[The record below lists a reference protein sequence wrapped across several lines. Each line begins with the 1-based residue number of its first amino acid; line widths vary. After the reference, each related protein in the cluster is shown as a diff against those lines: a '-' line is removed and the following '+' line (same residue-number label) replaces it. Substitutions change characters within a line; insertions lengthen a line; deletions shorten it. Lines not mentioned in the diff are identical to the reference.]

1 MDLLLKQIEENK
13 DNLYNKSNE
22 PNEENV
28 FFEEFSSS
36 LSLNVIDNLTKIDVL
51 DFVKAYFLVY
61 SKNKS
66 YEDIT
71 AVIEEISPFFEHK
84 LKSISFFKLV
94 EDILE
99 LKDKVSKDDLIKLI
113 NGKSKKLLNSDDEK
127 RVLMIKKIQKLE
139 NTRLQK
145 FIELCYEDTETV
157 GETCSLLITMY
168 NVRHV
173 RQRFEAEEIRLNGMT
188 NKEKELFKELV
199 KKAEKD
205 LFEFKFKSKDVEE
218 SIDGIRRYAS
228 DVISEEKAR
237 KRKIKKN
244 FSNYTYIESWI
255 KRFKHNQEITTIP
268 DEVMQLDD
276 EELQKKIL
284 ERIYN
289 NNMSIYT
296 QIEKK
301 YNDLSS
307 NSYNKYSLLLEQ
319 YGIDISNYNIDIT
332 NDINEVEKILKLVSS
347 LNIKSPHKIVEIINT
362 SKLKIVE
369 SINNLVKKGYIDNEY
384 VNNNINIFSDSYIDL
399 ISNIEEF
406 KKEGLSLSSISKL
419 KDSLCEDSDTIQRS
433 IAVLK
438 EYGLFSSLGD
448 CSSSSFLN
456 NEQLE
461 QKIDKLLELGMEQ
474 FLKDDLS
481 LLNYEDSVYDKIL
494 LAYKLNIPIEDTN
507 SLHNIL
513 STPFIVSDDDI
524 DTYLFNVSRKSLD
537 SLEDIN
543 INKNDLLELLEK
555 KQSSENVYDFDGVLI
570 SKNKMSRNLENSDDE
585 IPLKTVIL
593 CMIDDK
599 ILDTDELEK
608 ITKSLY
614 SKEKQYKK

>member
-13 DNLYNKSNE
+13 DNLYNKLNE
-22 PNEENV
+22 PNEENG

-36 LSLNVIDNLTKIDVL
+36 LSLNVIDNLTKLDVL

-84 LKSISFFKLV
+84 LKSISFFRLV
-94 EDILE
+94 EDIVE
-99 LKDKVSKDDLIKLI
+99 LKNKVLKDDLIKLI

-139 NTRLQK
+139 NTKLQK

-188 NKEKELFKELV
+188 NKEKELLKELV

-205 LFEFKFKSKDVEE
+205 LFEFKFKSKDIEE

-276 EELQKKIL
+276 EELQKQIL

-332 NDINEVEKILKLVSS
+332 NDINDVKKILKLVSS

-362 SKLKIVE
+362 SKLEIVE

-448 CSSSSFLN
+448 CSSSIFLN

-474 FLKDDLS
+474 FLKEDLS

-513 STPFIVSDDDI
+513 STSFIVSDDDI

-543 INKNDLLELLEK
+543 INKDDLLELLEK

-614 SKEKQYKK
+614 PKEKQYKK

>member
-13 DNLYNKSNE
+13 DNLYNKLNE
-22 PNEENV
+22 PNEENE

-36 LSLNVIDNLTKIDVL
+36 LSLNVIDNLTKLDVL
-51 DFVKAYFLVY
+51 DFVKAYLLVY

-139 NTRLQK
+139 NTKLQK

-188 NKEKELFKELV
+188 SKEKELFKELV

-276 EELQKKIL
+276 EELQKQIL

-362 SKLKIVE
+362 SKLEIVE

-419 KDSLCEDSDTIQRS
+419 KDSLCEDSDTIQRN

-448 CSSSSFLN
+448 CSSASFLN
-456 NEQLE
+456 IEQLE

-524 DTYLFNVSRKSLD
+524 DTYLFNVSRKKLD
-537 SLEDIN
+537 SLEDTN
-543 INKNDLLELLEK
+543 INNDDLLELLRK
-555 KQSSENVYDFDGVLI
+555 RQSSENVYDFDGVLI
-570 SKNKMSRNLENSDDE
+570 SKNKVSRNLENSNDE

-614 SKEKQYKK
+614 PKEKQYKK

>member
-1 MDLLLKQIEENK
+1 MDALLKQIEKNK
-13 DNLYNKSNE
+13 DNLQAKLNE
-22 PNEENV
+22 PNEESD
-28 FFEEFSSS
+28 FFREFSSK
-36 LSLNVIDNLTKIDVL
+36 LSLNVMNNLVRFDIL
-51 DFVKAYFLVY
+51 DFIKARFLA
-61 SKNKS
+61 SIKDKN
-66 YEDIT
+66 YEEIS
-71 AVIEEISPFFEHK
+71 AIIEEIRPLFNFQMQPIAFFNLFENIAN
-84 LKSISFFKLV
+84 LIVSV
-94 EDILE
+94 E
-99 LKDKVSKDDLIKLI
+99 KDDLLNIIK
-113 NGKSKKLLNSDDEK
+113 NKKRKKLNKDDKK
-127 RVLMIKKIQKLE
+127 RVLTIENIQKNANINIE
-139 NTRLQK
+139 NFIGLCYDQIEIVANT
-145 FIELCYEDTETV
+145 IELMVALY
-157 GETCSLLITMY
+157 
-168 NVRHV
+168 
-173 RQRFEAEEIRLNGMT
+173 
-188 NKEKELFKELV
+188 KFKETHEYFSQIKAGALSSEV
-199 KKAEKD
+199 KKQLTKAEKEF
-205 LFEFKFKSKDVEE
+205 FEYEYNTKSIEKVIKD
-218 SIDGIRRYAS
+218 IREYS
-228 DVISEEKAR
+228 DKVISEEETK
-237 KRKIKKN
+237 KKKISKSFMNYTYTENWIRKIKDG
-244 FSNYTYIESWI
+244 
-255 KRFKHNQEITTIP
+255 QEITSIP
-268 DEVMQLDD
+268 SKVMQLDD
-276 EELQKKIL
+276 EELKKQIL
-284 ERIYN
+284 EKVYN

-307 NSYNKYSLLLEQ
+307 NSYNRYSLLLGQ
-319 YGIDISNYNIDIT
+319 YGIDISKYNIDIT
-332 NDINEVEKILKLVSS
+332 NDINIVKKMLKLISS
-347 LNIKSPHKIVEIINT
+347 LDIKNPYKIVEIINT
-362 SKLKIVE
+362 SKLEIVE

-384 VNNNINIFSDSYIDL
+384 VNNNINIFSGSYTAL

-419 KDSLCEDSDTIQRS
+419 KDSLCEDSDTIQRN

-448 CSSSSFLN
+448 CSSASFLN
-456 NEQLE
+456 IEQLE

-481 LLNYEDSVYDKIL
+481 LLNYENSLYDKIL

-555 KQSSENVYDFDGVLI
+555 KQNSENVYDFDGVLI
-570 SKNKMSRNLENSDDE
+570 SKNKMSRNLENSNDE

>member
-13 DNLYNKSNE
+13 DNLYNELNE
-22 PNEENV
+22 PNEEND

-36 LSLNVIDNLTKIDVL
+36 LSLNVIDNLVKLDVL

-61 SKNKS
+61 SKDKS
-66 YEDIT
+66 YEDVT

-84 LKSISFFKLV
+84 LKSISFFRLV
-94 EDILE
+94 EDIVE
-99 LKDKVSKDDLIKLI
+99 LKNKVLKDDLIKLI
-113 NGKSKKLLNSDDEK
+113 NEKSKKLLNSDDEK

-139 NTRLQK
+139 NTKLQK

-276 EELQKKIL
+276 EELQKQIL
-284 ERIYN
+284 ETIYN

-332 NDINEVEKILKLVSS
+332 NDINDVKKILKLVSS

-362 SKLKIVE
+362 SKLEIVE

-461 QKIDKLLELGMEQ
+461 KKIDKLLELGMEQ
-474 FLKDDLS
+474 FLKEDLS

-537 SLEDIN
+537 SLEDTN
-543 INKNDLLELLEK
+543 INKDDLLELLEK

-570 SKNKMSRNLENSDDE
+570 SKNKVSRNLENSDDE

-614 SKEKQYKK
+614 PKEKQYKK

>member
-13 DNLYNKSNE
+13 DNLYNKLNE
-22 PNEENV
+22 PNEENE

-36 LSLNVIDNLTKIDVL
+36 LSLNVIDNLTKLDVL
-51 DFVKAYFLVY
+51 DFVKAYLLVY

-188 NKEKELFKELV
+188 SKEKELFKELV

-276 EELQKKIL
+276 EELQKQIL

-362 SKLKIVE
+362 SKLEIVE

-419 KDSLCEDSDTIQRS
+419 KDSLCEDSDTIQRN

-448 CSSSSFLN
+448 CSSASFLN
-456 NEQLE
+456 IEQLE

-524 DTYLFNVSRKSLD
+524 DTYLFNVSRKKLD
-537 SLEDIN
+537 SLEDTN
-543 INKNDLLELLEK
+543 INKDDLLELLEK

-570 SKNKMSRNLENSDDE
+570 SKNKVSRNLENSDDE

-614 SKEKQYKK
+614 PKEKQYKK

>member
-1 MDLLLKQIEENK
+1 MDALLKQIEKNK
-13 DNLYNKSNE
+13 DNLQAKLNE
-22 PNEENV
+22 PNEESD
-28 FFEEFSSS
+28 FFREFSSK
-36 LSLNVIDNLTKIDVL
+36 LSLNVMNNLVRFDIL
-51 DFVKAYFLVY
+51 DFIKARFLA
-61 SKNKS
+61 SIKDKN
-66 YEDIT
+66 YEEIS
-71 AVIEEISPFFEHK
+71 AVIEEIRPLFNFQMQPIAFFNLFENIAN
-84 LKSISFFKLV
+84 LIVSV
-94 EDILE
+94 E
-99 LKDKVSKDDLIKLI
+99 KDDLLNIIK
-113 NGKSKKLLNSDDEK
+113 NKKRKKLNKDDKK
-127 RVLMIKKIQKLE
+127 RVLTIENIQKNANINIE
-139 NTRLQK
+139 NFIRLCYDQIEIVANT
-145 FIELCYEDTETV
+145 IELMVALY
-157 GETCSLLITMY
+157 
-168 NVRHV
+168 
-173 RQRFEAEEIRLNGMT
+173 
-188 NKEKELFKELV
+188 KFKETHEYFSQIKAGALSSEV
-199 KKAEKD
+199 KKQLTKAEKEF
-205 LFEFKFKSKDVEE
+205 FEYEYNTKSIEKVIKD
-218 SIDGIRRYAS
+218 IREYS
-228 DVISEEKAR
+228 DKVISEEETK
-237 KRKIKKN
+237 KKKISKSFMNYTYTENWIRKIKN
-244 FSNYTYIESWI
+244 G
-255 KRFKHNQEITTIP
+255 QEITSIP
-268 DEVMQLDD
+268 SKVMQLDD
-276 EELQKKIL
+276 EELKKQIL
-284 ERIYN
+284 EKVYN

-307 NSYNKYSLLLEQ
+307 NSYNRYSLLLGQ
-319 YGIDISNYNIDIT
+319 YGIDISKYNIDIT
-332 NDINEVEKILKLVSS
+332 NDINSVKKMLKLISS
-347 LNIKSPHKIVEIINT
+347 LDIKNPHKIVEIINT
-362 SKLKIVE
+362 SKLEIVE

-384 VNNNINIFSDSYIDL
+384 VNNNINIFSDSYATL

-419 KDSLCEDSDTIQRS
+419 KDSLCEDSDTIQRN

-448 CSSSSFLN
+448 CSSASFLN
-456 NEQLE
+456 IEQLE

-481 LLNYEDSVYDKIL
+481 LLNYENSLYDKIL

-513 STPFIVSDDDI
+513 STSFIVSDDDI

-570 SKNKMSRNLENSDDE
+570 SKNKMSRNLENSNDE

>member
-13 DNLYNKSNE
+13 NNLYNKLNE
-22 PNEENV
+22 PNEEND

-36 LSLNVIDNLTKIDVL
+36 LSLNVIDNLTKLDVL
-51 DFVKAYFLVY
+51 DFVKAYLLVY

-99 LKDKVSKDDLIKLI
+99 LKDKVLKDDLIKLI
-113 NGKSKKLLNSDDEK
+113 NEKSKKLLNSDDEK

-139 NTRLQK
+139 NTKLQK

-205 LFEFKFKSKDVEE
+205 LFEFKFKSKDIEE

-276 EELQKKIL
+276 EELQKQIL

-307 NSYNKYSLLLEQ
+307 NSYNRYSLLLGQ
-319 YGIDISNYNIDIT
+319 YGIDISKYNIDIT
-332 NDINEVEKILKLVSS
+332 NDINSVKKMLKLISS
-347 LNIKSPHKIVEIINT
+347 LDIKNPHKIVEIINT
-362 SKLKIVE
+362 SKLEIVE

-419 KDSLCEDSDTIQRS
+419 KDSLCEDSDTIQRN

-448 CSSSSFLN
+448 CSSASFLN
-456 NEQLE
+456 IEQLE
-461 QKIDKLLELGMEQ
+461 KKLDKLLELGMEQ

-537 SLEDIN
+537 SLEDTN
-543 INKNDLLELLEK
+543 INKDDLLELLRK

-570 SKNKMSRNLENSDDE
+570 SKNKVSRNLENSDDE

-614 SKEKQYKK
+614 PKEKQYKK

>member
-1 MDLLLKQIEENK
+1 MDALLKQIEKNK
-13 DNLYNKSNE
+13 DNLQAKLNE
-22 PNEENV
+22 PNEESD
-28 FFEEFSSS
+28 FFREFSSK
-36 LSLNVIDNLTKIDVL
+36 LSLNVMNNLVRFDIL
-51 DFVKAYFLVY
+51 DFIKARFLA
-61 SKNKS
+61 SIKDKN
-66 YEDIT
+66 YEEIS
-71 AVIEEISPFFEHK
+71 AVIEEIRPLFNFQMQPIAFFNLFENIAN
-84 LKSISFFKLV
+84 LIVSV
-94 EDILE
+94 E
-99 LKDKVSKDDLIKLI
+99 KDDLLNIIK
-113 NGKSKKLLNSDDEK
+113 NKKRKKLNKDDKK
-127 RVLMIKKIQKLE
+127 RVLTIENIQKNANINIE
-139 NTRLQK
+139 NFIRLCYDQIEIVANT
-145 FIELCYEDTETV
+145 IELMVALY
-157 GETCSLLITMY
+157 
-168 NVRHV
+168 
-173 RQRFEAEEIRLNGMT
+173 
-188 NKEKELFKELV
+188 KFKETHEYFSQIKAGALSSEV
-199 KKAEKD
+199 KKQLTKAEKEF
-205 LFEFKFKSKDVEE
+205 FEYEYNTKSIEKVIKD
-218 SIDGIRRYAS
+218 IREYS
-228 DVISEEKAR
+228 DKVISEEETK
-237 KRKIKKN
+237 KKKISKSFMNYTYTENWIRKIKDG
-244 FSNYTYIESWI
+244 
-255 KRFKHNQEITTIP
+255 QEITSIP
-268 DEVMQLDD
+268 SKVMQLDD
-276 EELQKKIL
+276 EELKKQIL
-284 ERIYN
+284 EKVYN

-307 NSYNKYSLLLEQ
+307 NSYNRYSLLLGQ
-319 YGIDISNYNIDIT
+319 YGIDISKYNIDIT
-332 NDINEVEKILKLVSS
+332 NDINIVKKMLKLISS
-347 LNIKSPHKIVEIINT
+347 LDIKNPYKIVEIINT
-362 SKLKIVE
+362 SKLEIVE

-384 VNNNINIFSDSYIDL
+384 VNNNINIFSGSYTAL

-474 FLKDDLS
+474 FLKEDLS

-494 LAYKLNIPIEDTN
+494 LAYKLNILIEDTN

-543 INKNDLLELLEK
+543 INKDDLLELLEK

-614 SKEKQYKK
+614 PKEKQYKK